1 MVAVGTIRAIHSR
14 LISEG
19 IYVSEYALRLWVKQ
33 GLIPAIY
40 TGNKALISY
49 ERVLEILKGKY
60 TTSDS

>member
-1 MVAVGTIRAIHSR
+1 MVNIGPIRAIHSR
-14 LISEG
+14 LIDEG
-19 IYVSEYALRLWVKQ
+19 ICVSEYALRLWVKQ